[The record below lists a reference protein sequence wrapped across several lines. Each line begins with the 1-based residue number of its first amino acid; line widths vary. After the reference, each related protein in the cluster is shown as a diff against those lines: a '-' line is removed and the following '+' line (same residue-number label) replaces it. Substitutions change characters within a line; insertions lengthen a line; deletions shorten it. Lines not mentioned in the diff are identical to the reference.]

1 MNREDLIEKILKE
14 CAAAGIHE
22 QSVLSVDK
30 IEFSDEVR
38 HLCEVNYCGQYGTTW
53 ACPPAVG
60 TVESCR
66 AACRKFSQVYIFSTL
81 HPLEDSFD
89 LEGMEEGKNAHEDVC
104 TSVREIF
111 RKYFPE
117 NLMLTSEGCKN
128 CKTCTYPDSPCRFPD
143 KMYPSVESYG
153 ISVVNEAAAAG
164 MHYINGANTVTYFGN
179 IFF

>member
-1 MNREDLIEKILKE
+1 
-14 CAAAGIHE
+14 
-22 QSVLSVDK
+22 
-30 IEFSDEVR
+30 
-38 HLCEVNYCGQYGTTW
+38 
-53 ACPPAVG
+53 
-60 TVESCR
+60 
-66 AACRKFSQVYIFSTL
+66 
-81 HPLEDSFD
+81 
-89 LEGMEEGKNAHEDVC
+89 MEEGKNAHEDVC